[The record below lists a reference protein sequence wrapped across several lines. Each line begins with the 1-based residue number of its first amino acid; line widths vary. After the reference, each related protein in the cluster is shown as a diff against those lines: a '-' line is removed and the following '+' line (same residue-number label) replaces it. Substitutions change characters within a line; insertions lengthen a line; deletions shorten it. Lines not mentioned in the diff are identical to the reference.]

1 MRFEFISKKDLF
13 LWDELIN
20 YIVQSIL
27 KRGRELLQRKRITLL
42 LFFMPVLIS
51 AQVTVAIG
59 DFQNRT
65 RKLYLD
71 SWTEKIPELLTA
83 KMSQSNH
90 IVLVERQSLK
100 SIIDE
105 QNLGMTGMVDTSNAQ
120 EIGRLLS
127 AQYVITG
134 TLYQID
140 HASYTISAKIISVK
154 SGKTLS
160 EQVQGPSREYLPDM
174 VDLLAKNLLFQLTGQ
189 GERQKEIRLTQYPTR
204 PFLWS
209 TIASGLLTVT
219 FQQLYSDRRKTYQ
232 EETELDQFDNKY
244 TAANSMYRLRN
255 GFGFLTLL
263 SLAGTITCW
272 ANNLQPDVIYA
283 SGPQVSPYLFAG
295 KHETVVGLSIHF

>member
-1 MRFEFISKKDLF
+1 MQKKYVTCLLF
-13 LWDELIN
+13 LI
-20 YIVQSIL
+20 
-27 KRGRELLQRKRITLL
+27 
-42 LFFMPVLIS
+42 PVLLS
-51 AQVTVAIG
+51 AQMTVAIG
-59 DFQNRT
+59 DFENRT
-65 RKLYLD
+65 EKLYLD

-83 KMSQSNH
+83 KMSQSDD

-100 SIIDE
+100 AIIDE

-134 TLYQID
+134 SVYQID
-140 HASYTISAKIISVK
+140 NASYTISAKIISVK

-160 EQVQGPSREYLPDM
+160 EQVQGPSRKYLPDM
-174 VDLLAKNLLFQLTGQ
+174 VELLAENLIFQLTGQ
-189 GERQKEIRLTQYPTR
+189 GERQKEVRLTQYPTR

-219 FQQLYSDRRKTYQ
+219 FHQLYSDRREAYQ
-232 EETELDQFDNKY
+232 EETQLDQFDNKY

-255 GFGFLTLL
+255 GFGVLTLL

-272 ANNLQPDVIYA
+272 ANNMQPDVIYA